1 MISYLQGTLADIH
14 KPGNHKIIVILDV
27 NQIGYELQV
36 PARQLALLPPQGEAV
51 KLFCHLQ
58 VKEDQWVLFGF
69 GQRLE
74 RDLFRQLVTVSGI
87 GPQMALALLDTL
99 GEAELVQAVITGNTR
114 LLARAPGV
122 GNKTA
127 ERLVLELKNKLQ
139 DWQATS
145 GISLVPGGGPVP
157 AIQDEVALTLAALGY
172 SQTEIAKALQAVGRH
187 TTLQKSADP
196 EAWVREAITWLSQ

>member
-1 MISYLQGTLADIH
+1 
-14 KPGNHKIIVILDV
+14 
-27 NQIGYELQV
+27 
-36 PARQLALLPPQGEAV
+36 
-51 KLFCHLQ
+51 
-58 VKEDQWVLFGF
+58 VLFGF

-122 GNKTA
+122 GSKTA
-127 ERLVLELKNKLQ
+127 ERSGVRTKNKLQ

-172 SQTEIAKALQAVGRH
+172 TPDRNHQSVTSGGSPYHPPKIR
-187 TTLQKSADP
+187 
-196 EAWVREAITWLSQ
+196 